1 MASIATTFNNVI
13 IQEANKGNTW
23 NGDVNY
29 NDISDVTSNNVSNVT
44 LFAEKLLAFGN
55 KLVNENKRKITIY
68 KKQPKSNYNFMNDL
82 SESLKTKI
90 LTNMDELI
98 TIIKENDNNK
108 QNIEQNVIM
117 IDMLARFIMRE
128 RAISSGSRADEGKGH
143 RIISFYMMV
152 IFIEAFAN
160 NKNIITLLPHY
171 GCYRD
176 LNALIGYYYSTNYST
191 NYSNININSMK
202 YHIDMVEYILDI
214 YAKAIND
221 DIKIMIGEYT
231 NHSDLYSKIKKLYN
245 EDNKGKFKISMA
257 GKWFPRQSSEFGVKR
272 QEARKEHDLDPEG
285 IHHKRYTNHRNM
297 LISKVFFPDE
307 ESNYLSTLDQKKQN
321 FYEMTMRRILTIMN
335 NVLNV
340 TETRMANNEWDKI
353 EPSSIPAGALYQH
366 RKALL
371 NEIVNDTQSVDDNGG
386 RTTDEARIALRHKLI
401 KSSLDNAL
409 KGATLDCVK
418 FANTIFGS
426 CRLKSFSKS
435 ERLVIH
441 SQFLALV
448 EDIRCRIMKEH
459 KDDDDFDPLNVIAT
473 IDVSGSMST
482 ANVMGPAIVLG
493 IIITLISKLGR
504 CFLTFD
510 DIPTVINLEKDG
522 DIIDWVTQVSRA
534 PWGGSTNMDGALDRL
549 LDIMKKVRNQNP
561 EFDGKIN
568 HVILTDGQFNS
579 TFCTFGEN
587 NWDTFAER
595 MIKKFND
602 NGFCLPRTTFW
613 NLNHKSPGFP
623 ATSHM
628 EGMIL
633 AEGLSQGLMLSVLGN
648 AVSYKNNVPDF
659 PNINPL
665 EAFLKSIYRSDFDL
679 VSSTLFN

>member
-1 MASIATTFNNVI
+1 MASIANTFNNVI
-13 IQEANKGNTW
+13 LQEANKGETW

-29 NDISDVTSNNVSNVT
+29 TNISPNVSS
-44 LFAEKLLAFGN
+44 FAEKLLAFGN
-55 KLVNENKRKITIY
+55 KLVNENKRKVTVY

-82 SESLKTKI
+82 SETLKNKI
-90 LTNMDELI
+90 LRNMDDLI
-98 TIIKENDNNK
+98 TIIKENNQD
-108 QNIEQNVIM
+108 VSM

-160 NKNIITLLPHY
+160 HRNIITLLPHY

-176 LNALIGYYYSTNYST
+176 LNALIGYYYSTNYS
-191 NYSNININSMK
+191 NINSMK
-202 YHIDMVEYILDI
+202 YHVDMVEYILEI

-221 DIKIMIGEYT
+221 DIKIMIGEFT
-231 NHSDLYSKIKKLYN
+231 NHSDLYSKIKKLYK
-245 EDNKGKFKISMA
+245 EDNKGKLKISMA
-257 GKWFPRQSSEFGVKR
+257 GKWFPRQAADFGVKR
-272 QEARKEHDLDPEG
+272 QEARKKHDLEPEG
-285 IHHKRYTNHRNM
+285 VHEKRYTKHRNM
-297 LISKVFFPDE
+297 LISKVFFPDKDVK
-307 ESNYLSTLDQKKQN
+307 YLSSLDQKKQN
-321 FYEMTMRRILTIMN
+321 FYEMTMRHILTIMN
-335 NVLNV
+335 DVLNV

-353 EPSSIPAGALYQH
+353 EPSSIPAGALHQH

-371 NEIVNDTQSVDDNGG
+371 NEIVNDNINTDENGG
-386 RTTDEARIALRHKLI
+386 RTTDEDRIALRHKLI

-448 EDIRCRIMKEH
+448 EDIRSRIMKEH
-459 KDDDDFDPLNVIAT
+459 KEDDFDPLNVIAT

-493 IIITLISKLGR
+493 IIITLLSKLGR
-504 CFLTFD
+504 CFLTFAD
-510 DIPTVINLEKDG
+510 NPTVINLQKDG
-522 DIIDWVTQVSRA
+522 DIIDWVTQVSCA

-549 LDIMKKVRNQNP
+549 LDIMKKVREQNP

-579 TFCTFGEN
+579 TFCTFGGN

-595 MIKKFND
+595 MTKKFKD

-613 NLNHKSPGFP
+613 NLNHSSPGFP

-648 AVSYKNNVPDF
+648 AVSYKNDVSDF
-659 PNINPL
+659 SNINPL
-665 EAFLKSIYRSDFDL
+665 ETFLKSIYRSDFDL
-679 VSSTLFN
+679 VSTTLFN